1 MLYECEVTLVQGEVR
16 GTQNISEGYNQLTR
30 GLPTFSVTSGQTFS
44 STQNTLEKCCAL
56 LSIIWYLLYLD
67 YILLIFIILY
77 PFYYLVFIIFITKKL
92 GTLYLVYKFRPRS
105 CHIFNAF
112 PLGGSPLT
120 SKIIWRQTEQNI
132 PDVRHS
138 KITKDTVLASL
149 GRNGLRK
156 KSQTDRAS

>member
-1 MLYECEVTLVQGEVR
+1 MLCECEVTLVQGGVR
-16 GTQNISEGYNQLTR
+16 GTQNISEGYKQLTH
-30 GLPTFSVTSGQTFS
+30 GLPTFSVTSGQIFS
-44 STQNTLEKCCAL
+44 STQKNTLEKCCAL
-56 LSIIWYLLYLD
+56 LFIIWYLLYLD

-77 PFYYLVFIIFITKKL
+77 PFYYLVFIIKKL
-92 GTLYLVYKFRPRS
+92 GTLYLVIYKFRPRS

-112 PLGGSPLT
+112 PFGGSPLT

-138 KITKDTVLASL
+138 KIAKDTVLASL

-156 KSQTDRAS
+156 KSQTDRAN